1 MRKVLLYFILLMAI
15 ILAGTV
21 AYVSISGLLTVFSG
35 AGILG
40 LLFFLA
46 IEISKIVATSAIH
59 TYGKK
64 IGWVYN
70 TLLSLGIIIAMGIT
84 SMGVYG
90 FLSSGYQKN
99 AAKLDSSNR
108 EILLID
114 NKIKLKQ
121 QTRESI
127 NSQLIGTQKSIS
139 ELRSALGNNTQS
151 RVDSK
156 GNVITTTSSANR
168 KAFESQLN
176 IATST
181 ETKLNNDLLLVDS
194 LINVL
199 SESKIGLE
207 TKATMSSELG
217 PLKYLADVT
226 GSSMDDVM
234 KWFILLLIVIGDPM
248 AILMIII
255 FNKIVNDKAVNE
267 GVNDALHKGVND
279 VVNEG
284 VNSVI
289 VSERFRN
296 DFGNNSETIRNDSE
310 NSIQETSETNLS
322 SEPLPIQPM
331 SPPDGTG
338 ILSSMDNIE
347 EPKQSVR
354 KITLED
360 IAEKNRGFSVN
371 VPDRK
376 SNNVVERVNLKKS

>member
-1 MRKVLLYFILLMAI
+1 
-15 ILAGTV
+15 
-21 AYVSISGLLTVFSG
+21 
-35 AGILG
+35 
-40 LLFFLA
+40 
-46 IEISKIVATSAIH
+46 
-59 TYGKK
+59 
-64 IGWVYN
+64 
-70 TLLSLGIIIAMGIT
+70 
-84 SMGVYG
+84 MGVYG